1 MRYWIADTVVARTPT
16 ETDRCEVYQLVTHTW
31 QPAPDLVPEIRVGEV
46 WRPVTA
52 ADALEF
58 VAGLGATG

>member
-1 MRYWIADTVVARTPT
+1 MKYWIADTVVARTPPAA
-16 ETDRCEVYQLVTHTW
+16 DACEVYQIVTHTW
-31 QPAPDLVPEIRVGEV
+31 KPAPELAPEIRLGEV

-58 VAGLGATG
+58 VASLQATG